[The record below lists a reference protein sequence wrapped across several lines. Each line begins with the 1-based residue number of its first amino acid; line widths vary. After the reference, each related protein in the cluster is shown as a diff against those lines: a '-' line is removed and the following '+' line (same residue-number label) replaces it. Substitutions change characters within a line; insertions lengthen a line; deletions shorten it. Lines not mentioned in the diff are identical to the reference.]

1 MPMRILRCLLVA
13 GLITS
18 ETAEAK
24 LDGRWIPE
32 PRVTQEAT
40 APSAPVVTVV
50 GVVVVATMLM
60 LGFMTGQLPLLFLP
74 VNQP

>member
-1 MPMRILRCLLVA
+1 MRILRCLLVA
-13 GLITS
+13 GLMTS

-32 PRVTQEAT
+32 PRLAQDAT
-40 APSAPVVTVV
+40 APTAPTVTVV
-50 GVVVVATMLM
+50 GVAMVATMLM

-74 VNQP
+74 ADR